1 MSDAKNKPATK
12 NLNPSVS
19 SCYIESCDGSLWAQF
34 WAQWVIWLTSSHPE
48 TPVFL
53 GLGKF
58 VERSIEATGVAFGV
72 HSTKGA

>member
-1 MSDAKNKPATK
+1 MLYFNTNVGAT
-12 NLNPSVS
+12 L
-19 SCYIESCDGSLWAQF
+19 I
-34 WAQWVIWLTSSHPE
+34 SSHPE